1 MQTLTDSGNNT
12 YEQRQSVRNTAEFL
26 FEYYCAEKEY
36 KLKRIGFD
44 EKNNSVS
51 NFFRLNK
58 CLRNIPD
65 YIVNTADKTF
75 VVNVKGTGNFK
86 AKEIAMIPELETM
99 YGSKD
104 APLIYAFCFLGK
116 EPKLIYPSKIVELYN
131 KATDRQWPD
140 GVIYR
145 NLGL

>member
-1 MQTLTDSGNNT
+1 MTQISNRGDNT
-12 YEQRQSVRNTAEFL
+12 YAERQTVRNTAEFL

-36 KLKRIGFD
+36 ELKRIGFD
-44 EKNNSVS
+44 EKNNAVS

-65 YIVNTADKTF
+65 YIVNTPTKTF

-86 AKEIAMIPELETM
+86 AKEIALIPELEAM
-99 YGSKD
+99 YGSKE
-104 APLIYAFCFLGK
+104 APLIYAFCFVGQ
-116 EPKLIYPSKIVELYN
+116 EPKLLYPSKIVELYN
-131 KATDRQWPD
+131 KAQDRQWPD

>member
-1 MQTLTDSGNNT
+1 MQVSNKGDNT
-12 YEQRQSVRNTAEFL
+12 YAERQSVRNTAEFL

-36 KLKRIGFD
+36 EVKRIGFD

-65 YIVNTADKTF
+65 YVVNTKHKTF

-86 AKEIAMIPELETM
+86 AKEISLISELESM
-99 YGSKD
+99 YGSKE
-104 APLIYAFCFLGK
+104 APLIYAFCFLGQ
-116 EPKLIYPSKIVELYN
+116 EPKLIYPNKIVELYN
-131 KATDRQWPD
+131 KAEDKRWSD
-140 GVIYR
+140 GVTYR

>member
-1 MQTLTDSGNNT
+1 MTQISNRGDNT
-12 YEQRQSVRNTAEFL
+12 YAERQTVRNTAEFL

-36 KLKRIGFD
+36 ELKRIGFD
-44 EKNNSVS
+44 EKNNAVS

-65 YIVNTADKTF
+65 YIVNTPAKTF

-86 AKEIAMIPELETM
+86 AKEIALMPELEAM
-99 YGSKD
+99 YGSKE
-104 APLIYAFCFLGK
+104 APLIYAFCFLGQ

-131 KATDRQWPD
+131 KAQDRQWPD